1 MLHEILVLFWWII
14 ILTFIARLIQ
24 GVYFYMSL
32 KRGGTWDFIM
42 WDVEIYYKAAKPY
55 RNELLKL
62 VFAIIFNV
70 SVILVIFGI
79 EPISRWIAFGNP
91 WHAIPSII
99 LALVFGFMTYFKILF
114 LERYLRHRLR
124 HYLR

>member
-1 MLHEILVLFWWII
+1 
-14 ILTFIARLIQ
+14 
-24 GVYFYMSL
+24 MSL

-42 WDVEIYYKAAKPY
+42 WDVKIYYKAVKPY
-55 RNELLKL
+55 RNEPLKL

-70 SVILVIFGI
+70 SVILIIFGI
-79 EPISRWIAFGNP
+79 EPISRWIAFGKP

-114 LERYLRHRLR
+114 LETVSPNTFWE
-124 HYLR
+124 